1 MNQTF
6 GRVIR
11 QARKDKGYSQRELAK
26 LIEVDYTYL
35 SKLENDHAAYPP
47 SKEVIRLLVRYL
59 DLAEREEELIYLA
72 GRITADDERI
82 FQELVK
88 QNYKQMPALF
98 RMWRDNPH
106 SVQKLLEEP
115 IQPENE
121 EKES

>member
-1 MNQTF
+1 MSQTF
-6 GRVIR
+6 GKLIR
-11 QARKDKGYSQRELAK
+11 QARKDKGYSQRDLAK
-26 LIEVDYTYL
+26 LVEVDYTYL

-59 DLAEREEELIYLA
+59 DLTEREEELIYLA

-106 SVQKLLEEP
+106 SVQKLLQEP

>member
-1 MNQTF
+1 M
-6 GRVIR
+6 
-11 QARKDKGYSQRELAK
+11 
-26 LIEVDYTYL
+26 DYTYL

-59 DLAEREEELIYLA
+59 DLTEREEELIYLA

-106 SVQKLLEEP
+106 SVQKLLQEP

>member
-1 MNQTF
+1 MSQTF
-6 GRVIR
+6 GKVIR

-26 LIEVDYTYL
+26 LVEVDYTYL

-59 DLAEREEELIYLA
+59 DVTEREEELIYLA

-106 SVQKLLEEP
+106 SVQKLLQEP

>member
-1 MNQTF
+1 MSQTF
-6 GRVIR
+6 GKVIR
-11 QARKDKGYSQRELAK
+11 QARKDKGYSQRDLAK
-26 LIEVDYTYL
+26 LVEVDYTYL

-59 DLAEREEELIYLA
+59 DLTEREEELIYLA

-106 SVQKLLEEP
+106 SVQKLLQEP

>member
-1 MNQTF
+1 MSQTF
-6 GRVIR
+6 GKVIR

-47 SKEVIRLLVRYL
+47 SKDVIRLLVAYL
-59 DLAEREEELIYLA
+59 DLAEREEQLIYLA
-72 GRITADDERI
+72 GRITPDDERI

-98 RMWRDNPH
+98 RIWRDNPH
-106 SVQKLLEEP
+106 SVQKLLDEP

>member
-1 MNQTF
+1 MSQTF
-6 GRVIR
+6 GKVIR
-11 QARKDKGYSQRELAK
+11 QARKDKGYSQRDLAK
-26 LIEVDYTYL
+26 LVEVDYTYL

-59 DLAEREEELIYLA
+59 DLTEREEELIYLV

-106 SVQKLLEEP
+106 SVQKLLQEP

>member
-1 MNQTF
+1 MSQTF
-6 GRVIR
+6 GKVIR
-11 QARKDKGYSQRELAK
+11 QARRDKGYSQRDLAK
-26 LIEVDYTYL
+26 LVNVDYTYL

-47 SKEVIRLLVRYL
+47 SKEVIQLLVLNL
-59 DLAEREEELIYLA
+59 DLTEREEELIYLA
-72 GRITADDERI
+72 GRISTDDEKV

-106 SVQKLLEEP
+106 SVQKLLQEP
-115 IQPENE
+115 IQADEE

>member
-1 MNQTF
+1 MSQTF
-6 GRVIR
+6 GKVIR
-11 QARKDKGYSQRELAK
+11 QARKDKGYSQRDLAK

-59 DLAEREEELIYLA
+59 DLTEREEELIYLA

-106 SVQKLLEEP
+106 SVQKLLQEP

>member
-1 MNQTF
+1 VSQTF
-6 GRVIR
+6 GKVIR

-47 SKEVIRLLVRYL
+47 SKDVIRLLVAYL
-59 DLAEREEELIYLA
+59 DLAEREEQLIYLA
-72 GRITADDERI
+72 GRITPDDERI

-98 RMWRDNPH
+98 RIWRDNPH
-106 SVQKLLEEP
+106 SVQKLLDEP